1 MMVQCWSSKCFIISG
16 DKSAPLGN
24 TKSPVVKLGFLRYA
38 FHITSTSNK
47 DWNNLLSQ
55 WNLNSNSTEDT
66 LPSFVSYESYEKLI
80 ETC

>member
-1 MMVQCWSSKCFIISG
+1 MKTYNDLMMVQCWSSKCFIISP

-47 DWNNLLSQ
+47 D
-55 WNLNSNSTEDT
+55 
-66 LPSFVSYESYEKLI
+66 
-80 ETC
+80 